1 MLFRSSAFQAIS
13 RQLEQAEKRF
23 EVGLIAITDVQ
34 EAKAA
39 RDSSAAAVIV
49 AKRTL
54 ATAEEALREITGDGY
69 QALAKPGD
77 ALPLRAPEPA
87 DENKWIEQ
95 AMEQNLALI
104 SSRLAADIARDN
116 LRASFGGHLP
126 TIDLTASKGNTD
138 QKGPIYFS
146 SGNVGKTASNVDNKV
161 YALQVTMPIFSGGAA
176 QSRVR

>member
-1 MLFRSSAFQAIS
+1 MTGVQTCALPISAKDNVDSQSSAFAAIS

-54 ATAEEALREITGDGY
+54 ATAEEALREITGDSY

-77 ALPLRAPEPA
+77 SLPLRAPEPA

-126 TIDLTASKGNTD
+126 TVDLTATKDRKSTRLN
-138 QKGPIYFS
+138 S
-146 SGNVGKTASNVDNKV
+146 SHIPLSR
-161 YALQVTMPIFSGGAA
+161 MPSSA
-176 QSRVR
+176 